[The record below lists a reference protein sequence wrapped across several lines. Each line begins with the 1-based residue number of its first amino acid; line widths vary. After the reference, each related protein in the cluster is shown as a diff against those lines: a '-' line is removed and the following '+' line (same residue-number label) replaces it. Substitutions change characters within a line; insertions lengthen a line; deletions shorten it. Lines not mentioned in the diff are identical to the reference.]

1 VTLAGWDGHSQLAT
15 TLVPPGVV
23 VLDQPVTV
31 SLDPKLNTPQSG
43 TSGAT
48 ITVTGDATPHQ
59 AQATSQVTLVEDN
72 VAVDTS
78 MGTIYGCKHFSG
90 SSSVTSDLLPAAL
103 AGQPL
108 SAISGTTRATA

>member
-1 VTLAGWDGHSQLAT
+1 
-15 TLVPPGVV
+15 
-23 VLDQPVTV
+23 
-31 SLDPKLNTPQSG
+31 
-43 TSGAT
+43 
-48 ITVTGDATPHQ
+48 
-59 AQATSQVTLVEDN
+59 VEDN

-108 SAISGTTRATA
+108 SGDLWYHPSYGIVAFTSPEIGLV